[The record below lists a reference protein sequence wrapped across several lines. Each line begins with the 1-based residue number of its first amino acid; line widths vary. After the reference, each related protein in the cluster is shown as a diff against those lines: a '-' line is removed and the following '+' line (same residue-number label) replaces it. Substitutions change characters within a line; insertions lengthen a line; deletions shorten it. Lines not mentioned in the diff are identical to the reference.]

1 LQLVSVPGFVAVTAI
16 LIVALLPAP
25 RSPIAQVTVPS
36 WALGVLLVVRVQ
48 FPFVVDIELKRVL
61 AGSGSVTFT
70 LVAVWPPLFVA
81 TIV

>member
-1 LQLVSVPGFVAVTAI
+1 M
-16 LIVALLPAP
+16 
-25 RSPIAQVTVPS
+25 
-36 WALGVLLVVRVQ
+36 LLVVRVQ

-70 LVAVWPPLFVA
+70 LVAVWPPVFVA